1 MGDLIVYKGLRQ
13 KRCLKDLEKVV
24 QRGWSVENRTKKTSE
39 RDVNKARP
47 CVEGFRTTV
56 RS

>member
-24 QRGWSVENRTKKTSE
+24 QRGWSIENRTKKTSE